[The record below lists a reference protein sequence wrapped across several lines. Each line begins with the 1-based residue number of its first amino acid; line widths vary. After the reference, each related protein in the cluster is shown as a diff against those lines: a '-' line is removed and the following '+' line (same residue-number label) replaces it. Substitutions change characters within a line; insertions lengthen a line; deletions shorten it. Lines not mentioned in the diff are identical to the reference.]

1 MVHEIRKI
9 DFEPCDSINSAQV
22 RELALIRLLRPKYNV
37 ANTLSPTYSY
47 FGFHDE
53 VSDFQLTLRMSQV
66 REDGETIVGG
76 FRNRGLC
83 ARAFLSLARTGWA
96 RKRCVASVYDF
107 PAALNSRTTR
117 WRFPRD
123 TRETVWGLVKGEAQ
137 TLVEESATLVE
148 ETTDPFLRQMFEAD
162 FLALA
167 EFAELAKEMAELRQ
181 DRDAVVLSQEALQ
194 VSDRLRR
201 VAGRS
206 SERRD

>member
-1 MVHEIRKI
+1 
-9 DFEPCDSINSAQV
+9 
-22 RELALIRLLRPKYNV
+22 
-37 ANTLSPTYSY
+37 
-47 FGFHDE
+47 
-53 VSDFQLTLRMSQV
+53 
-66 REDGETIVGG
+66 
-76 FRNRGLC
+76 
-83 ARAFLSLARTGWA
+83 
-96 RKRCVASVYDF
+96 
-107 PAALNSRTTR
+107 
-117 WRFPRD
+117 
-123 TRETVWGLVKGEAQ
+123 VWGLVKGEAQ